1 MLFTIF
7 VTPSTPLPSPP
18 VSLQKTEWLCLNCQT
33 KRLLEGSLG
42 EPTPLPLPTSQQ
54 QPPVGASQRAAG
66 TAPPKQKGPQ
76 GLGEPSGPMPAKDS
90 PLPSKASPLPT
101 KASPLPAKASPLPT
115 KASSLPTKASPQAK
129 PLRASEPSK
138 TLSSAQEK
146 KIGVPAKAEPVPKP
160 PPDTTLPP
168 GTPKAKTGVRRTE
181 PATPVVKAV
190 PEAPKGGE
198 AEVSPTHF
206 TGTLALR
213 WDSLGTGLFPG
224 GLECRPRPSTSGSRE
239 RAGMPC

>member
-76 GLGEPSGPMPAKDS
+76 GLGEPSGPMPTKDS
-90 PLPSKASPLPT
+90 PLPSKASP
-101 KASPLPAKASPLPT
+101 
-115 KASSLPTKASPQAK
+115 LPTKASPQAK

-146 KIGVPAKAEPVPKP
+146 KTGVPAKAEPVPKP